1 MNSLPEDE
9 LVDLFQSQVWSY
21 MVLRRYGD
29 TLEKF
34 LFKRNEPFSLP
45 CSVKIGMRILEQLRL
60 IHESGFTYN
69 DLKLDNILVGE
80 CRDEPNYKYT

>member
-1 MNSLPEDE
+1 
-9 LVDLFQSQVWSY
+9 

-34 LFKRNEPFSLP
+34 LFKRNEPFTLP
-45 CSVKIGMRILEQLRL
+45 CALKIGLRLLEQLRL
-60 IHESGFTYN
+60 IHEAGFTYN

-80 CRDEPNYKYT
+80 CRDETNYK